1 MGNSKPTLV
10 IMAAGM
16 GSRFKG
22 LKQMTSVDEYGRS
35 LMDYAIF
42 DALEA
47 GFGDV
52 VFIIRRDFADA
63 FKEQVGSRIEK
74 MAPVTYVYQEL
85 TDIPEGSSLPEGRV
99 KPWGTTHAIWSAREV
114 LEGKAFLTI
123 NADDY
128 YGKDA
133 FAKAVKF
140 FEENDKDSQFAC
152 IGYNVVMTLES
163 QGTVSRGICKVDA
176 DDYLIRIDE
185 RKKIKLDQNRGYYTL
200 DDGVTFHLIPEDAL
214 ASMNLWAFN
223 PGFLSDIEKTF
234 PERLANGLVKNPDTF
249 EETLSDAVQNMI
261 ERSACTVKILK
272 TNATWF
278 GMTYAEDLQTV
289 KDSLAELVKEGKYP
303 DGEWK

>member
-123 NADDY
+123 NSDDY

-185 RKKIKLDQNRGYYTL
+185 RKKIKLDQPWLLHTG
-200 DDGVTFHLIPEDAL
+200 
-214 ASMNLWAFN
+214 
-223 PGFLSDIEKTF
+223 
-234 PERLANGLVKNPDTF
+234 
-249 EETLSDAVQNMI
+249 
-261 ERSACTVKILK
+261 
-272 TNATWF
+272 
-278 GMTYAEDLQTV
+278 
-289 KDSLAELVKEGKYP
+289 
-303 DGEWK
+303 